1 MRRVGIHQIQ
11 NPQSIFDCGKAFG
24 VPAAPVGRTTAAH
37 GERGNRVVPDLG
49 LTVDPVRHREGR
61 GGRGARGGLQSSRHR
76 ATLHMRL
83 RTGGGSWRHR

>member
-37 GERGNRVVPDLG
+37 GERGNRVVSDLG

-61 GGRGARGGLQSSRHR
+61 GGGGARVVCC
-76 ATLHMRL
+76 RL
-83 RTGGGSWRHR
+83 SDAIFLGTVETAKR

>member
-61 GGRGARGGLQSSRHR
+61 GG
-76 ATLHMRL
+76 
-83 RTGGGSWRHR
+83 GGGGRVVCCRLSDAIFLGTVETAKR